1 MRNIAAGRTQVC
13 VTFAG
18 TAIRI
23 WDKYLE
29 HVMPYQN
36 NTRAKLRL
44 RNRIN
49 YFYRR
54 ARRDSC
60 TNFKQTYTFIKLVN
74 GFMDLLVD

>member
-29 HVMPYQN
+29 HVMPCGTIRGQN
-36 NTRAKLRL
+36 CVRGIGSILFIEEQGEIPAQILSRRILLLRL
-44 RNRIN
+44 
-49 YFYRR
+49 
-54 ARRDSC
+54 
-60 TNFKQTYTFIKLVN
+60 
-74 GFMDLLVD
+74 